1 MEFAVE
7 WQAGRSDDPVI
18 WQGITR
24 VMSAACTEY
33 KEQKRNDTLREPMRQ
48 SQRLTLA
55 IGRVAAQVEE
65 YDTSMV
71 A

>member
-1 MEFAVE
+1 M
-7 WQAGRSDDPVI
+7 I

-48 SQRLTLA
+48 SQRLSLA
-55 IGRVAAQVEE
+55 IGRVAARVEE
-65 YDTSMV
+65 YDASMV